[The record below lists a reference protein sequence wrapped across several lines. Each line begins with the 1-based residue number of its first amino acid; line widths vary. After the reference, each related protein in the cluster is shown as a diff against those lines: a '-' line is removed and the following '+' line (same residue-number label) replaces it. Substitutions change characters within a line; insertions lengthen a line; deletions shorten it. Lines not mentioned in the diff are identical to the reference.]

1 LRSCD
6 ARVDTNPAAI
16 QTDRKLRRQPLE
28 RRDMRNPMEAAAR
41 SRQPNLRGEGARLRT
56 ELFDAAMRI
65 LDRAPATQL
74 SLRMVA
80 REAGVAAPS
89 IYAHYPNAQTMMLA
103 IVRECWRQ
111 LADEMALVV
120 PPGRTDDPF
129 GELQSQMNA
138 YVRFAMERPSRYQL
152 LFGAQPMASE
162 NYPESPGLLQPAFRH
177 VLSCV
182 ERISSQHPGVPR
194 DARADTLLTLA
205 IAHGRIA
212 IAHLAPE
219 RPGNGQDA
227 VAAFV
232 ANALRRVF
240 ED

>member
-1 LRSCD
+1 
-6 ARVDTNPAAI
+6 
-16 QTDRKLRRQPLE
+16 
-28 RRDMRNPMEAAAR
+28 M
-41 SRQPNLRGEGARLRT
+41 RT

-111 LADEMALVV
+111 VADDMAFAVST
-120 PPGRTDDPF
+120 GRQEDPF
-129 GELQSQMNA
+129 CELQAQMDA

-177 VLSCV
+177 VLSCL
-182 ERISSQHPGVPR
+182 ERMSSQHPGAPR
-194 DARADTLLTLA
+194 DARADALLTLA

-219 RPGNGQDA
+219 RAGNAPDA

-232 ANALRRVF
+232 ANALRRLF